1 MFNIIKLT
9 LPWQPVLLHTLY
21 TRWQHSSRQ
30 MLTQTHC
37 QLNNWGKKLTTLTKE
52 HDHHNTLIVLRLVS
66 VVEID
71 EIGHWYMAFLFSYRA
86 TYISLF
92 SPYPIKGQGWK
103 RVRWQGEGGG
113 AQKEMKNYIQ
123 CRMLF
128 GEAELKCSVNKVY
141 IVFEESKKCGTNHSI
156 CWHQKGQMSCHVPQ
170 VNDPFY
176 FGCIDQP

>member
-103 RVRWQGEGGG
+103 RVRWQGEGGRGG
-113 AQKEMKNYIQ
+113 AKGDEELYTVQNAFWGSRVEMQRKQ
-123 CRMLF
+123 
-128 GEAELKCSVNKVY
+128 
-141 IVFEESKKCGTNHSI
+141 SI
-156 CWHQKGQMSCHVPQ
+156 YCVWRK
-170 VNDPFY
+170 
-176 FGCIDQP
+176 